1 MIQVSNNIQSINNEE
16 WNKLLFCSS
25 TTSFF
30 QSKSCYDFYASLS
43 FMEPFVYAVKEKDIL
58 KGVIVGYLQK
68 ENNTIKHYFT
78 RRAIIPGGILLSDD
92 ISKQAL
98 ESLLIHCKNA
108 LLKKAIYIECRNYT
122 DFSKYKSVFIQSG
135 FDYLPHLNFYVDCTD
150 VNAMNK
156 SMSTSKLRQIKKS
169 IKSGAEIVIADS
181 EKQIEDFYMI
191 LKDLYTVKVKT
202 PLFPKEYFMVFF
214 KQKIGI
220 YLLVQYQEEIIAGI
234 MCPILENKVIYEMF
248 VAGKDRVHKDIYP
261 SILATYAAMKYAS
274 EHNIK
279 RFDFMGAGKPDEAYG
294 VREFKAKFG
303 GELVEHGRFLC
314 VLHPLLYQIGKI
326 GVKILKKIR

>member
-1 MIQVSNNIQSINNEE
+1 V
-16 WNKLLFCSS
+16 
-25 TTSFF
+25 
-30 QSKSCYDFYASLS
+30 
-43 FMEPFVYAVKEKDIL
+43 
-58 KGVIVGYLQK
+58 
-68 ENNTIKHYFT
+68 
-78 RRAIIPGGILLSDD
+78 
-92 ISKQAL
+92 
-98 ESLLIHCKNA
+98 
-108 LLKKAIYIECRNYT
+108 
-122 DFSKYKSVFIQSG
+122 
-135 FDYLPHLNFYVDCTD
+135 
-150 VNAMNK
+150 MNK
-156 SMSTSKLRQIKKS
+156 NMSASKLRQIKKS